1 MKNKN
6 KITTLYIIVSILVLS
21 VIGGSFA
28 YFASIINTDG
38 WKYYIC

>member
-6 KITTLYIIVSILVLS
+6 KITTLYIVVSILVLS
-21 VIGGSFA
+21 TIGVSFA

-38 WKYYIC
+38 

>member
-6 KITTLYIIVSILVLS
+6 KITTLHIVVSTLVLS

-38 WKYYIC
+38 